1 MIVRVK
7 QLNWLMIVCC
17 SLASVATTMNR
28 SVHKM
33 GSIMPL
39 RAILSS
45 KLLPEDADITSS
57 SPGAA
62 TIWLV
67 NRLMALLGRSKSNRY
82 GVDRYNGPFV
92 MMNSSCPTGVTLK
105 FIELLSCMGVRLQ
118 KTTTLTATFRVM
130 ETTISGSTPITIG
143 GCVPANFP
151 YPICSSN
158 TNSNEQQKDSLCLP

>member
-1 MIVRVK
+1 MIVY
-7 QLNWLMIVCC
+7 C
-17 SLASVATTMNR
+17 SIASVATTMNR

-33 GSIMPL
+33 SSIMSL
-39 RAILSS
+39 RAISSS
-45 KLLPEDADITSS
+45 KLLPEDADITS
-57 SPGAA
+57 PPAA
-62 TIWLV
+62 AMLWLV
-67 NRLMALLGRSKSNRY
+67 NRLMVLLGRSKSNRY
-82 GVDRYNGPFV
+82 DVDRYNGPFV
-92 MMNSSCPTGVTLK
+92 VMNSSCPSGVTLK

-158 TNSNEQQKDSLCLP
+158 TNSNEQHKDSLCLP